1 MGGGRVFAFDPLS
14 RPGRREW
21 LVIALVAIVVL
32 SFLAMV
38 VWKTVGLGQG
48 DAQVFFRAGW
58 AIWTG
63 YPLYEVADHHGW
75 TYHYPPTFALFMGP
89 FANPIPDHPQPWWA
103 LPFPAAVAVWYLINV
118 LCLFLALHV
127 WANALERYRPIE
139 AKAGFFQSHWALLFG
154 QLIAFLPFVG
164 DGLARG
170 QPTPLLLL
178 LIVVFL
184 ACYAE
189 NRLAAAALA
198 LSLAVTIK
206 IFPLVLAVIPLLR
219 RDWKFM
225 FWMAGW
231 CLFLLIALPA
241 ICVGPTVTFEL
252 YRAMF
257 TEHLVGIISG
267 AMSTEIASQ
276 VSPGAFSSIGVGAVV
291 ARIAAGDAFYSAP
304 LPGWASN
311 FQFLFNAVTVA
322 SVVILGRGGFWNGRG
337 AQPAGGYPLL
347 VAGAILSAAIPLMIP
362 SAGPQYVT
370 VAIPLTAVILIEAWR
385 RKGAEVVTGAMIAW
399 TIAAWL
405 SMIALEVP
413 SAWLKLIGPMTWV
426 LLLLAPVSLTLLG
439 NISSS
444 GEAAKGPRLAQ
455 KRRFNA

>member
-1 MGGGRVFAFDPLS
+1 MGGDRVFTFDPLS
-14 RPGRREW
+14 RLGRREW
-21 LVIALVAIVVL
+21 FAIALVAVVAL
-32 SFLAMV
+32 SFLPIV

-63 YPLYEVADHHGW
+63 YPLYGVTDHHGW
-75 TYHYPPTFALFMGP
+75 TYHYPPPFALFMGP

-103 LPFPAAVAVWYLINV
+103 LPFPAAVAVWYVINV
-118 LCLFLALHV
+118 LCLLLALHV
-127 WANALERYRPIE
+127 WASALERYRPIE
-139 AKAGFFQSHWALLFG
+139 ANAGFFQSHWALVLG

-164 DGLARG
+164 DELARG
-170 QPTPLLLL
+170 QPTPVLLL

-184 ACYAE
+184 ARYAE
-189 NRLAAAALA
+189 NRVAAASFAF
-198 LSLAVTIK
+198 SLAVAIK

-225 FWMAGW
+225 VWTAGW
-231 CLFLLIALPA
+231 CLFFLIVLPA

-252 YRAMF
+252 YRTMF
-257 TEHLVGIISG
+257 TEHLAGIISG
-267 AMSTEIASQ
+267 AMSTEIANQ

-304 LPGWASN
+304 LPQWASN
-311 FQFLFNAVTVA
+311 FQFLFNAATVA
-322 SVVILGRGGFWNGRG
+322 AVAILGRGGFWNVRG

-370 VAIPLTAVILIEAWR
+370 VAVPLTAVILIEVWR
-385 RKGAEVVTGAMIAW
+385 RQGAEVVTATMIAW

-413 SAWLKLIGPMTWV
+413 WAWLKLIGPMTLV
-426 LLLLAPVSLTLLG
+426 LLLLAPASLMLLG
-439 NISSS
+439 NISLRR
-444 GEAAKGPRLAQ
+444 EAAKRPRSAQ
-455 KRRFNA
+455 KHRFSA